1 MFPMNL
7 CQKLAWHS
15 IQRMMPTSFIMH
27 MLVCSGSISGGAI
40 LNMEH
45 MSRYLSSTLFAAMKA
60 KSTLVRQINQGKN
73 VLQQGHLA
81 RLVFNSIFPWKVFG
95 MCKKSYLLIITPL

>member
-1 MFPMNL
+1 
-7 CQKLAWHS
+7 
-15 IQRMMPTSFIMH
+15 
-27 MLVCSGSISGGAI
+27 MLVCSGLVSGGAI
-40 LNMEH
+40 LNIEQMAH
-45 MSRYLSSTLFAAMKA
+45 YLPSTLFAAMKA

-81 RLVFNSIFPWKVFG
+81 RLVFNSIFPRKVFR